1 MKITGSSAIAEVN
14 FKDDSNVGI
23 IYHSSKDK
31 EYMFK
36 ATDINLVERE
46 VTTANSDENL
56 SVGRLIAGYKK
67 SGQLAEV

>member
-23 IYHSSKDK
+23 IFTSQDK

-36 ATDINLVERE
+36 ATDIDLVTRDLD
-46 VTTANSDENL
+46 NYQKYSSSRYN
-56 SVGRLIAGYKK
+56 
-67 SGQLAEV
+67 

>member
-23 IYHSSKDK
+23 IYNSSKDK